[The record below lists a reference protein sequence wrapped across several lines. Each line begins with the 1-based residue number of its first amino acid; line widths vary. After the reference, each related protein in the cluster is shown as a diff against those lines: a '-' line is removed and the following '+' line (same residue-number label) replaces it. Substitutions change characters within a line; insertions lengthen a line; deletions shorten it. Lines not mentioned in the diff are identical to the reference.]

1 MASDTTSPDEA
12 TDATDPV
19 TQLIRDSHTTDLT
32 SAERRSLARSR
43 KVAFCVLAACA
54 VLAIGG
60 AVYFWY
66 LWFLTAKTCIDTY
79 ILKTADS
86 IIIHPELASSWQSYL
101 IGLDISSFS
110 ALTLGPAVYAS
121 GVCGEQE
128 HDPVFPA
135 RWLVVLRARLPQC
148 SLHGRLRD
156 ALHSFRPAGYAAE
169 LPAGGRG
176 TTVKCVGHSL
186 HGQPP
191 KPGGQGRRR
200 RSRNR
205 RENPAICCRI
215 RM

>member
-12 TDATDPV
+12 TDATVPV
-19 TQLIRDSHTTDLT
+19 TQHIRDSHTTDLT

-110 ALTLGPAVYAS
+110 ALTLALLFTRLAYVGCRNTIRSTSGAMVGLTS
-121 GVCGEQE
+121 GV
-128 HDPVFPA
+128 P
-135 RWLVVLRARLPQC
+135 
-148 SLHGRLRD
+148 
-156 ALHSFRPAGYAAE
+156 
-169 LPAGGRG
+169 
-176 TTVKCVGHSL
+176 TTVCSS
-186 HGQPP
+186 
-191 KPGGQGRRR
+191 RTASR
-200 RSRNR
+200 RSAFVSACWVRY
-205 RENPAICCRI
+205 
-215 RM
+215 